1 MKKYKP
7 INPFRL
13 PVALLK
19 RETSFLGKQQLYVLV
34 YYTAATLIGLC
45 ANLIGMSGPQ
55 KDFNLWLNLVFFIM
69 VAMPFAGYILHRIS
83 LTAAISGVIMTTQVA
98 TSVEMLY
105 CAFAPDEYH
114 LMLIVGNTVLLAVN
128 ILFALI
134 AYLAYIPYILCGI
147 SMGTY
152 FACICI
158 TENGSLANFFLIL
171 LVIFITVSV
180 LGSRLVKNIR
190 LLDKEN
196 ISLKK
201 NEEEFFNM
209 LGMKKEHVEAYM
221 ELAREK
227 QGLDRTEA
235 LLGMLGE
242 DLHRHVIAN
251 VKEYISA
258 QEAGMLEM
266 EKLFPELTASERE
279 VCRLILQ
286 DKKLNDI
293 CAILGKKESNIN
305 STRAHIRKKLNMQPS
320 DNLRRILQERVGKG
334 KGG

>member
-1 MKKYKP
+1 MIK
-7 INPFRL
+7 NRL
-13 PVALLK
+13 KQARLLPLSLLE
-19 RETSFLGKQQLYVLV
+19 RESSFLGKQQLYVLV
-34 YYTAATLIGLC
+34 YYTAASLIGLC
-45 ANLIGMSGPQ
+45 ANLAGMSGPQ
-55 KDFNLWLNLVFFIM
+55 KDFNLWLNLGLFIM
-69 VAMPFAGYILHRIS
+69 VATPFAGYVLHRIS
-83 LTAAISGVIMTTQVA
+83 LTAAISGIILTTQVA

-134 AYLAYIPYILCGI
+134 AYLAYIPYILSGI

-152 FACICI
+152 LACIRI
-158 TENGSLANFFLIL
+158 TENGPLANFFVIL
-171 LVIFITVSV
+171 LVIFIVVSV

-209 LGMKKEHVEAYM
+209 LGMKKEQVEAYM
-221 ELAREK
+221 ELARKK
-227 QGLDRTEA
+227 QGFDRTEA

-258 QEAGMLEM
+258 QEVGMLEM
-266 EKLFPELTASERE
+266 ETLFPELTAAERE

-320 DNLRRILQERVGKG
+320 DNLRRILQERVNAAK
-334 KGG
+334 